1 MKFYDEHVLPHLI
14 NCACGMAAI
23 ERLRA
28 KMVPL
33 AKGKVL
39 EIGMGSGL
47 NLKHYREEQ
56 VDLVWG
62 LEPSEGMRRKA
73 QANLEAS
80 NVKVEWLGLPSES
93 IPLDNESADTIVL
106 TYTLCTIEDPMS
118 ALAEMRRVLKPTGE
132 LIFSEH
138 GQSPD
143 ASVQRWQD
151 RVNPV
156 WKKMA
161 GGCNLNRAIPSLIL
175 EAGFNITKLDQKYI
189 KGPKI
194 AAYQYFGVAS
204 Q

>member
-14 NCACGMAAI
+14 NCACSMAAI

-39 EIGMGSGL
+39 EVGMGSGL
-47 NLKHYREEQ
+47 NLKHYQKEN

-73 QANLEAS
+73 QTNLDAS
-80 NVKVEWLGLPSES
+80 NIKVEWLGLPSES
-93 IPLDNESADTIVL
+93 IPLDDDSADSIVL

-118 ALAEMRRVLKPTGE
+118 ALAEMRRVLKPDGQ

-143 ASVQRWQD
+143 ESVRQWQN
-151 RVNPV
+151 RVNPI
-156 WKKMA
+156 WRKLA
-161 GGCNLNRAIPSLIL
+161 GGCNLNRAIPTLISD
-175 EAGFNITKLDQKYI
+175 AGFNITKLDQKYI

-194 AAYQYFGVAS
+194 AAYQYFGMARV
-204 Q
+204 

>member
-23 ERLRA
+23 ERLRE

-47 NLKHYREEQ
+47 NLKHYQEEQ
-56 VDLVWG
+56 VELVWG

-73 QANLEAS
+73 QANLDAS

-118 ALAEMRRVLKPTGE
+118 ALAEMRRVLKPSGE

-143 ASVQRWQD
+143 ESVRRWQD
-151 RVNPV
+151 RVNPI
-156 WKKMA
+156 WKKLA
-161 GGCNLNRAIPSLIL
+161 GGCHLNRPIPSLIL
-175 EAGFNITKLDQKYI
+175 AAGFNISKLDQKYI

-194 AAYQYFGVAS
+194 AAYQYYGVAS
-204 Q
+204 H